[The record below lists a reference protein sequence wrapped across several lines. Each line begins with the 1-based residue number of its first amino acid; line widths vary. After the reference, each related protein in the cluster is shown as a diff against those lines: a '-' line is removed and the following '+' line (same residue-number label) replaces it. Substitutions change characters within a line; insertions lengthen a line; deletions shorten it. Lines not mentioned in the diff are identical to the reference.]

1 MTTSHRPQLEA
12 RSGAKGASYVPT
24 GTQHARLLPGHTKL
38 KLRNKKADRN
48 AEVGGELSEAKT
60 DEVDSSEDGSV
71 NEPAEEAEEDEEEDD
86 DQEALL
92 QELNK
97 IRQERRGAK
106 INDKGEPMVK
116 IEDGLSQLTP
126 VPSSG
131 RSWRKSTTFGRN
143 RVHKASNTQGAD
155 NGADY
160 QNDLLKSKYHQD
172 FMRRYVK

>member
-38 KLRNKKADRN
+38 KLRNRRP
-48 AEVGGELSEAKT
+48 GSEQ
-60 DEVDSSEDGSV
+60 EVDDEGVSGARDLQPDSLQDD
-71 NEPAEEAEEDEEEDD
+71 AEEQDEEDLEEEDEEEEED

-92 QELNK
+92 QELNR
-97 IRQERRGAK
+97 IRQERSAAK
-106 INDKGEPMVK
+106 SQQDSGSAVK
-116 IEDGLSQLTP
+116 IEDGLSH
-126 VPSSG
+126 VPSVPTEG

-143 RVHKASNTQGAD
+143 RVHKSQTD
-155 NGADY
+155 NGTEY

-172 FMRRYVK
+172 FMRRYIK